1 MVHIIGCFQCPSAVI
16 ENGKSQLCFIAHV
29 ALFLNCQR
37 EYFTKVNIIFL
48 LLVEARDFSL
58 KCPHGLVAVAIPKK
72 KKERNLMVGKNK
84 TKNTVFSRVVLSM
97 WPNGSRMSFDCIEKG
112 I

>member
-58 KCPHGLVAVAIPKK
+58 KCPHGLVAVAVPKK
-72 KKERNLMVGKNK
+72 KKKEISWSVK
-84 TKNTVFSRVVLSM
+84 TKQKTLSSVE
-97 WPNGSRMSFDCIEKG
+97 WF
-112 I
+112 